1 MSRVLTIVVLIL
13 LAVVQNGC
21 DSIGGRSADEYIAS
35 AKKYI
40 ENEEFKPAAI
50 ELKNALQQ
58 APDNA
63 MARRMLGE
71 IYLTLGDSVSAQKEL
86 ERASEL
92 GAAPESTQPLLAR
105 ALLHQHDYEGVL
117 AIEPSQYTL
126 PPKAKASLHASRGM
140 ALIGLNR
147 FDEAAAE
154 FKQGLAG
161 NDNSLEVLT
170 GMAWLATARQQPEKA
185 RGYLEQVFA
194 IDPDYAEAWSLLGNI
209 EQSQHNLDAALE
221 AYTKAASNHADNM
234 MDVVNQ
240 IRLNI
245 ALGNNKEA
253 KTEIAAQRKRGHSSF
268 LLDHLEGLLA
278 YQEKRYKDARISFEN
293 VLKVKPDHLPS
304 LMYAGAA
311 NLMDG
316 NLEQAR
322 AYLLRFNSKQPGA
335 APVLK
340 MLAWIAMK
348 NEDYT
353 AAEKYIR
360 QVLAEQPD
368 DMFSLNLLAS
378 ALMGNNQTLQGQEV
392 LRQIVAL
399 HPDSADARMQ
409 LGVSMI
415 REGELDSALE
425 ELEAAR
431 ALDPSVQKTSLAIIF
446 TYLKNNELDKA
457 LEQALA
463 LREAHHDSAV
473 ANAALGTVYLARQE
487 NDKAAQA
494 FRDTLAVDADNV
506 TANSGLATLAVLAG
520 NTDKAKTFYRKILEK
535 HPENLNTSMNLAYLS
550 ALDGDVDEMQA
561 VLKQAI
567 EANPESL
574 LPRLAL
580 SRFYTKQNEYDKVIE
595 LLQPVRDIGR
605 SNPVYLELLSQAQY
619 RTREFAG
626 ARSSL
631 ESLLELTPDNASSH
645 YLLALTYRKLG
656 DKAGYRSQLKRVL
669 TLNPDHVGARTLMTE
684 LIIADGDTE
693 AARKSIDLLRKQSG
707 ETAETFLLEGQ
718 VASSLAEYDKA
729 VSAYRNALKLEETNH
744 NMLKLEA
751 AMWGADKHQAAIDL
765 LTSWLEKYP
774 SDEMS
779 QTRLASRFLTM
790 GRESDAV
797 ETYTEILKQD
807 PDNAVA
813 LNNLAWL
820 LRDSDPKRALE
831 YAEKAHSLAPA
842 SPSIS
847 DTLAMLISESDSSRA
862 QKLIREALNASPGN
876 PHYLYHQALIYERAN
891 DPERA
896 RQIVEKLLK
905 DAPEFSEAEEA
916 KRLMERLKN

>member
-1 MSRVLTIVVLIL
+1 MSRILNIVLFTL
-13 LAVVQNGC
+13 LAVVLTAC
-21 DSIGGRSADEYIAS
+21 DMLGDESVDEHIAS
-35 AKKYI
+35 AEKYI
-40 ENEEFKPAAI
+40 ENGKFKPAAI

-63 MARRMLGE
+63 MARRMLGK

-92 GAAPESTQPLLAR
+92 GAEAELTQPLLAR
-105 ALLHQHDYEGVL
+105 ALLHQQDYKSVL
-117 AIEPSQYTL
+117 EIEPSQYTL
-126 PPKAKASLHASRGM
+126 SPKAQASLHASRGM

-147 FDEAAAE
+147 LDEAAAE
-154 FKQGLAG
+154 FKQGLAADDG
-161 NDNSLEVLT
+161 SLEVLT
-170 GMAWLATARQQPEKA
+170 GKAWLAIAQQQPEQA
-185 RGYLEQVFA
+185 RDYLEQVFA
-194 IDPDYAEAWSLLGNI
+194 IDPNYAEAWSLLGNI
-209 EQSQHNLDAALE
+209 EQSQQNLEAALE
-221 AYTKAASNHADNM
+221 AYTKAADNRIDNI
-234 MDVVNQ
+234 MDVVNR

-245 ALGNNKEA
+245 ALGNNKKATAEL
-253 KTEIAAQRKRGHSSF
+253 AAQREQGRKNF

-278 YQEKRYKDARISFEN
+278 YEERRYKDARISFEK
-293 VLKVKPDHLPS
+293 VLRVNPDHLPT

-322 AYLLRFNSKQPGA
+322 AYLLRFNAKQPGS

-378 ALMGNNQTLQGQEV
+378 ALMGNNQTLKGQEV

-399 HPDSADARMQ
+399 HPDSADARMK

-415 REGELDSALE
+415 QEGKLDSALE
-425 ELEAAR
+425 ELEASR
-431 ALDPSVQKTSLAIIF
+431 ALDPSIQKTSLAIIF
-446 TYLKNNELDKA
+446 TYLRNNEPDKA

-463 LREAHHDSAV
+463 LREAHPDSAV
-473 ANAALGTVYLARQE
+473 ANAALGTVFLARQE
-487 NDKAAQA
+487 HDKAAQA

-520 NTDKAKTFYRKILEK
+520 NPGEAKTYYRKILEK
-535 HPENLNTSMNLAYLS
+535 HPDNLNTSMNLAYLS
-550 ALDGDVDEMQA
+550 ALDGDAEEMQT

-567 EANPESL
+567 EANPGAL

-580 SRFYTKQNEYDKVIE
+580 SRYYTKQNEYNKVIQ
-595 LLQPVRDIGR
+595 LLQPVRDTGIN
-605 SNPVYLELLSQAQY
+605 NPVYLELLSQAQY
-619 RTREFAG
+619 RTGEFAG

-631 ESLLELTPDNASSH
+631 ESLIELTPDNASTH

-656 DKAGYRSQLKRVL
+656 NKAGYRSQLERVL
-669 TLNPDHVGARTLMTE
+669 ALDPEHIGARSLMTGI
-684 LIIADGDTE
+684 LIAEGDTD
-693 AARKSIDLLRKQSG
+693 AAGKSIDLLRKQSG

-718 VASSLAEYDKA
+718 LASSLAEYDKA
-729 VSAYRNALKLEETNH
+729 ASAYRSALKLEETNF
-744 NMLKLEA
+744 NLLKLET
-751 AMWGADKHQAAIDL
+751 AMWSAGKRQAAIDL
-765 LTSWLEKYP
+765 MTSWLEKYP
-774 SDEMS
+774 SDKIT
-779 QTRLASRFLTM
+779 QTRLASRFLSM

-797 ETYTEILKQD
+797 ETYTEILKDD

-820 LRDSDPKRALE
+820 LRNSDPKQALE
-831 YAEKAHSLAPA
+831 YAEKAYSLAPG
-842 SPSIS
+842 SPSIA
-847 DTLAMLISESDSSRA
+847 DTLAMLISESDPSRA
-862 QKLIREALNASPGN
+862 QKLIREALNASPDN
-876 PHYLYHQALIYERAN
+876 SHYLYHQALIYESAN
-891 DPERA
+891 EPDQA
-896 RQIVEKLLK
+896 RQVVEKLLK
-905 DAPEFSEAEEA
+905 ENPDFPEAEDA
-916 KRLMERLKN
+916 KKLMNRLEN